1 MIGFAIRKAFAE
13 FRRVALKDGLADPR
27 NIAHSIRFSN
37 LANLVL
43 CHLNRICS
51 LLPGEGMTTQW
62 IHSREGIV
70 VIELETNYN
79 RWIPEQKLDEVVSVI
94 KEHFN
99 LPKDAKPGW
108 YLENDID
115 QKPPDQYFLPS
126 KPSVSC
132 GDATKFLTVPLS
144 VNF

>member
-1 MIGFAIRKAFAE
+1 VIGFAIRKAFAE

-37 LANLVL
+37 LAGLVL

-79 RWIPEQKLDEVVSVI
+79 WWIPEKLGEVVSVSRSTSTSPRTLSRGGI
-94 KEHFN
+94 
-99 LPKDAKPGW
+99 
-108 YLENDID
+108 
-115 QKPPDQYFLPS
+115 S
-126 KPSVSC
+126 KMILTKNHRTNISSRVSRQFP
-132 GDATKFLTVPLS
+132 AAMRQ
-144 VNF
+144 NF